1 MQNLNITLA
10 FFAGFLSFLSPCI
23 LPLIP
28 GYVSFLTGE
37 TLEYLETS
45 VDNRRIMKRTVLSSC
60 FFVLGF
66 SLVFVFLGAAAN
78 FLGSFL
84 AQHRVVL
91 DRLAGTIIIV
101 LGLHLTGVLRIRW
114 LYKQKKIDFKQ
125 KSVSNGGAFALGF
138 AFAFGWTP
146 CVGPILAGIL
156 ALAAT
161 EETLGRGVLLLV
173 AYSGGI
179 AIPFLMTALL
189 ISSFMTFFRKFRRYL
204 QWAQVL
210 AGLILIAVGIL
221 IFTDNF
227 ARLIRFVPDFFY
239 DFAR

>member
-1 MQNLNITLA
+1 MPLA
-10 FFAGFLSFLSPCI
+10 FLAGFLSFLSPCI

-37 TLEYLETS
+37 TLEYLEKS
-45 VDNRRIMKRTVLSSC
+45 DGDRRAVKRAVLSSC

-84 AQHRVVL
+84 AQYRVVL
-91 DRLAGTIIIV
+91 DRLAGIIIVV

-114 LYKQKKIDFKQ
+114 FYKQKKIDFKHTT
-125 KSVSNGGAFALGF
+125 VGNTGAFALGL

-156 ALAAT
+156 TLAAT
-161 EETLGRGVLLLV
+161 EETLLRGVLLLL

-179 AIPFLMTALL
+179 AIPFLLTAFL
-189 ISSFMTFFRKFRRYL
+189 ISGFMKAFRKFRRYVK
-204 QWAQVL
+204 WAQVL
-210 AGLILIAVGIL
+210 AGAILIVVGIL

-227 ARLIRFVPDFFY
+227 ASLIRYVPDFFY
-239 DFAR
+239 DFAK